1 MTDGLRRKA
10 TRAFGWSF
18 AKSWFNKVFALV
30 VFFTLARVLSPEDL
44 GMAQAILVA
53 LAFIG
58 LCSEF
63 GFSAALVQ
71 SRILSADDVNLP
83 FLVSLGIGIAASVGL
98 LLFADT
104 IAAFIGAPHAADL
117 LRLAAVAPPLTAAGA
132 ILMGVMRRELDFGA
146 IARSSVVGSLAAGL
160 LALVLAQLGWGA
172 KALVVQALV
181 TAALVL
187 VLLWWQ
193 SKWRPGLVLRWDSLR
208 LLLPVSVFVFASALL
223 DFMAVRL
230 VDVLIVKTLGVAA
243 LGMFAVGSKLYT
255 SMLELMSGTLIDVGA
270 SMMAKLRDDL
280 PRLRQAHLKLLFIA
294 SCTTSGAFG
303 LLSVVSPELCLL
315 LFGPQWSSSHTV
327 ATLLALLGA
336 VQVVQFFN
344 GSLLLAVG
352 RSRATFLLNVAK
364 LSACAVALGLLPA
377 ANVGELTRN
386 YVLSQL
392 AVSPLT
398 FAAAISVT
406 QAKWQEVAVAV
417 FPGWLSVTL
426 AWLAATACR
435 PLVDELA
442 SPLRLLLLGGVFSAV
457 MLALVLALKGK
468 QLSAEIKAI
477 LNTRRPAGQAV
488 PDKGT

>member
-30 VFFTLARVLSPEDL
+30 VFFTLARLLSPADL
-44 GMAQAILVA
+44 GVAQAVLIA

-71 SRILSADDVNLP
+71 SRTLSPDDVNLP
-83 FLVSLGIGIAASVGL
+83 FLVSLGIGVAASLGL
-98 LLFADT
+98 LLFASQ
-104 IAAFIGAPHAADL
+104 IAGFIGAPHAADL

-132 ILMGVMRRELDFGA
+132 ILMGVMRRDLDFGA
-146 IARSSVVGSLAAGL
+146 IARSSVVASLVSGL
-160 LALVLAQLGWGA
+160 LALLLAHWGWGA
-172 KALVVQALV
+172 KALVVQALAS
-181 TAALVL
+181 AALVL
-187 VLLWWQ
+187 LLLWWQ

-230 VDVLIVKTLGVAA
+230 VDVLIAKTLGVAA

-280 PRLRQAHLKLLFIA
+280 TRLRQAHLKLLFIA

-303 LLSVVSPELCLL
+303 LLSAVSPELCLL
-315 LFGPQWSSSHTV
+315 LFGPQWSSAHTV
-327 ATLLALLGA
+327 ATLLGLLGA

-344 GSLLLAVG
+344 GALLLAVG
-352 RSRATFLLNVAK
+352 RSRATFLLNIAK
-364 LSACAVALGLLPA
+364 LSSCAVALGLFPA

-386 YVLSQL
+386 FVLSQL
-392 AVSPLT
+392 VVTPLS
-398 FAAAISVT
+398 FAAARAVT
-406 QAKWQEVAVAV
+406 QAKWRDVVVAV
-417 FPGWLSVTL
+417 FPGWLSVGL

-435 PLVDELA
+435 PLVEELT
-442 SPLRLLLLGGVFSAV
+442 SLLRLLLLGSVFSAV
-457 MLALVLALKGK
+457 MLTLVMALKGR
-468 QLSAEIKAI
+468 QLLVEIQAI
-477 LNTRRPAGQAV
+477 LGARRPVAQPA
-488 PDKGT
+488 PIKET